1 MMDSLEDED
10 HMDFRALHPQFSG
23 TMTAT
28 D

>member
-1 MMDSLEDED
+1 MDSLEDED
-10 HMDFRALHPQFSG
+10 DMGFRALHPQFCG